1 VRLLAPILAAL
12 CSAACLVEVREV
24 SDPEPAFREARAEAA
39 RLQGR
44 PGPARSVNVLSYD
57 PRERELT
64 RLSVPFWLVRKA
76 EGHVDLDELGDERA
90 ERALRA
96 LKMRDLERAGLG
108 ALVEVAEDDGER
120 VLVWLR

>member
-1 VRLLAPILAAL
+1 VKLLAAL
-12 CSAACLVEVREV
+12 AALLGAACLVEVREV
-24 SDPEPAFREARAEAA
+24 PDPEPAFREARAEAA

-44 PGPARSVNVLSYD
+44 SGPARSLNILSYD
-57 PRERELT
+57 PEERELT
-64 RLSVPFWLVRKA
+64 RLSVPIWLVRKA

-96 LKMRDLERAGLG
+96 LKLRDLERAGLG